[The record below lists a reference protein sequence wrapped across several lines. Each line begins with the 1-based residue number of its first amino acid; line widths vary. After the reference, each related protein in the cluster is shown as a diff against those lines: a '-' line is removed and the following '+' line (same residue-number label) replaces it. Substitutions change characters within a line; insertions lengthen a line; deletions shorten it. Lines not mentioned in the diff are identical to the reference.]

1 MSASRTI
8 PSRSPTITP
17 HIETVCAKNTRIC
30 PTNSDK
36 RASSPLYPGSM
47 ASNSISVSV
56 NLNAAPDTAES
67 NYLPLQNLCLRG
79 KFKAH
84 ISLKIALQTQL
95 APGDLLIRPG
105 PDEKVRLVR
114 QQQSLEKVEQEDNCK
129 CVGKRR
135 QGAAIDQL
143 FLFEFPINNC
153 ARFTGRNALLL
164 AFTRSE
170 RDSSEHNQAETDPCA
185 YAECHRHSHQSKNCR
200 GTNLETRQVNL
211 TDNFKH
217 KNADNH

>member
-67 NYLPLQNLCLRG
+67 NYLPLQNLCSWGGNEPTQASRG
-79 KFKAH
+79 DEAVRAGVGEVHSSEEPRNERGAK
-84 ISLKIALQTQL
+84 
-95 APGDLLIRPG
+95 G
-105 PDEKVRLVR
+105 PQFQGSVT
-114 QQQSLEKVEQEDNCK
+114 S
-129 CVGKRR
+129 GKRAEIGESLPP
-135 QGAAIDQL
+135 QIKLWELQETLHAKAKGN
-143 FLFEFPINNC
+143 PSY
-153 ARFTGRNALLL
+153 RFYALYDKVYRADVL
-164 AFTRSE
+164 AEAWR
-170 RDSSEHNQAETDPCA
+170 R
-185 YAECHRHSHQSKNCR
+185 
-200 GTNLETRQVNL
+200 
-211 TDNFKH
+211 
-217 KNADNH
+217 